1 MKKEW
6 YLQQATDEKDPRPFW
21 DSYVHHMC
29 EVLETTD
36 KKPFGIPIKDTVK
49 NKKDR
54 KYFLDE
60 AEKLINGPRAKEY
73 GPAKFNHERIAKI
86 WSVILDREV
95 TAQEV
100 VACMVGV
107 KLARL
112 AETIE
117 HDDSWVDIIGYAALG
132 GEIINDK

>member
-1 MKKEW
+1 MRKEW
-6 YLQQATDEKDPRPFW
+6 YLQQAMDEENPRAFW
-21 DSYVHHMC
+21 DSYVHRHC
-29 EVLETTD
+29 EVIDTTYVN
-36 KKPFGIPIKDTVK
+36 PFKNPQKD
-49 NKKDR
+49 KKDR
-54 KYFLDE
+54 KYFLDQ

-86 WSVILDREV
+86 WSVVLDREV

>member
-1 MKKEW
+1 MKK
-6 YLQQATDEKDPRPFW
+6 YVGVVVLRC
-21 DSYVHHMC
+21 DSELMT
-29 EVLETTD
+29 LEQM
-36 KKPFGIPIKDTVK
+36 KKNFVMMLVELEIKDVEIKKEKVK
-49 NKKDR
+49 MKKNR

-86 WSVILDREV
+86 WSVILAREV